1 MVVLG
6 YKWEGRITAQILISF
21 ILGTFSIYIIF
32 KNWVYFEINGDY
44 IIKLL
49 KYGIPLIFHSISYL
63 IMFYINRFIIVR
75 FLSLD
80 DVGIF
85 SVGVQL
91 GAFIDLLASSFNIAF
106 LPWIYKNLSIIDN
119 NNQNFEQV
127 FLIKTRIVKIIYL
140 YIFGLFI
147 VSLLT
152 YFVFILLMKY
162 ILGSS
167 FYRAIDFM
175 FVIIMAFYF
184 KSLYYVF
191 SYFIVYTQ
199 KTFTLTIITII
210 TAILSIILNY
220 YFIKFFA
227 LWGAVYAFLI
237 TFFVYFLFTF
247 LFTIKIYKLP
257 WLFYKKAP

>member
-1 MVVLG
+1 M
-6 YKWEGRITAQILISF
+6 IFA
-21 ILGTFSIYIIF
+21 SIF
-32 KNWVYFEINGDY
+32 
-44 IIKLL
+44 
-49 KYGIPLIFHSISYL
+49 YL
-63 IMFYINRFIIVR
+63 IMFYINRFMIVK

-119 NNQNFEQV
+119 NNQNSKQIFI
-127 FLIKTRIVKIIYL
+127 IKARIVKIIYL
-140 YIFGLFI
+140 YILGLFI
-147 VSLLT
+147 VSILT
-152 YFVFILLMKY
+152 YFIFIFLMKY
-162 ILGSS
+162 ILGKS
-167 FYRAIDFM
+167 FYKAIDFM

-199 KTFTLTIITII
+199 RTFSLTIITMI

-220 YFIKFFA
+220 YFIKFFG
-227 LWGAVYAFLI
+227 LWGAVYAFFI
-237 TFFVYFLFTF
+237 TFFAYFLFTF
-247 LFTIKIYKLP
+247 LFTLKIYNLP
-257 WLFYKKAP
+257 WIFYKKYPNNNS